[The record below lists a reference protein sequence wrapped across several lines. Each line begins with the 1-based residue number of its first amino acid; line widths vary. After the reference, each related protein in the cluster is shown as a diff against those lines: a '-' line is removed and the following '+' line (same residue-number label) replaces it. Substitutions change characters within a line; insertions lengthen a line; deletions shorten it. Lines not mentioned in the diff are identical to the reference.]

1 MRYTDDRYAG
11 ERRQFDLAMRL
22 INHEAR
28 THIIA
33 SLTGFS
39 QDRIRKLYA
48 TYFRHAGRTDVRRQ
62 RGKSPSN
69 VGFFVRNARTQAQAS
84 TMAYLFGLFGLLTI
98 TQRLEAIRVPYESSV
113 LFGEQLCHAYESYRS
128 LYRRPALSFE
138 RAWSLF
144 DALAERRDA
153 VLADCF
159 ACGNI
164 YVQDTLALDGARCPP
179 CRLRAAGVANRAARF
194 SGASREA
201 PA

>member
-1 MRYTDDRYAG
+1 MRSTDDRYAG

-33 SLTGFS
+33 GLTGFS

-48 TYFRHAGRTDVRRQ
+48 TYFRHAGRTDIRRQ

-69 VGFFVRNARTQAQAS
+69 VRFFVRNARTQGQAS
-84 TMAYLFGLFGLLTI
+84 TMAYLFGVFRLLTVNR
-98 TQRLEAIRVPYESSV
+98 QLEAIRVPFDCS
-113 LFGEQLCHAYESYRS
+113 LQFGEQLCDAYECYRS

-144 DALAERRDA
+144 EALIERRDA
-153 VLADCF
+153 VLADCGH
-159 ACGNI
+159 CGNI
-164 YVQDTLALDGARCPP
+164 YVQDTLALDAARCPP
-179 CRLRAAGVANRAARF
+179 CRLRDKGLTRRF
-194 SGASREA
+194 VTMADASSRA

>member
-11 ERRQFDLAMRL
+11 ERRQFDLAVRL

-33 SLTGFS
+33 TLTGFS

-69 VGFFVRNARTQAQAS
+69 VAFFVRNARTQAQAS
-84 TMAYLFGLFGLLTI
+84 TMAYLFGVFRLLTI
-98 TQRLEAIRVPYESSV
+98 TESLEAVPVAYASS
-113 LFGEQLCHAYESYRS
+113 LRFGEQLCQAYESYRS

-144 DALAERRDA
+144 DALGQRRDA
-153 VLADCF
+153 VLADCGD
-159 ACGNI
+159 CGNI
-164 YVQDTLALDGARCPP
+164 YVQDTLALDGACCPP
-179 CRLRAAGVANRAARF
+179 CRLRGSHGVRRSA
-194 SGASREA
+194 
-201 PA
+201 

>member
-11 ERRQFDLAMRL
+11 ERRQFDLAVRL
-22 INHEAR
+22 ISHEAR

-33 SLTGFS
+33 TLTGFS

-69 VGFFVRNARTQAQAS
+69 VAFFVRNARTQAQAS
-84 TMAYLFGLFGLLTI
+84 TMAYLFGVFRLLTI
-98 TQRLEAIRVPYESSV
+98 TETLNAVPIAHASG
-113 LFGEQLCHAYESYRS
+113 LRFGEQLCRAYESYRS
-128 LYRRPALSFE
+128 LYQRPALSFE

-144 DALAERRDA
+144 DALTERRDA
-153 VLADCF
+153 VLADCLR
-159 ACGNI
+159 CGNI

-179 CRLRAAGVANRAARF
+179 CRLRGAG
-194 SGASREA
+194 
-201 PA
+201 